1 MVTRLTFQAWRSLLR
16 ELLSVVA
23 YAQCDGRL
31 LSTQGL
37 AGILCS
43 MHPRSGGRKAYPRH
57 RATCCPGRTGCARMV
72 QTRAFSVSREICW
85 RRRWARALPRKPQSG
100 MCAGHENKLA
110 SHFDCQDSRE
120 GIQSAAI
127 SGNGRYRS
135 QSMRSSTWQGEA
147 HRCVPPRE
155 YGHSDETWRHS
166 HVRPRPCCSEAAP
179 PRSG

>member
-1 MVTRLTFQAWRSLLR
+1 VTRLTFQAWRSLLR

-72 QTRAFSVSREICW
+72 QTRAFSVSRKICW
-85 RRRWARALPRKPQSG
+85 RRRWARALPRKPRSG

-110 SHFDCQDSRE
+110 SHFDCQDSGKVFRAP
-120 GIQSAAI
+120 QSWAMGATDL
-127 SGNGRYRS
+127 SRCHLQHGR
-135 QSMRSSTWQGEA
+135 
-147 HRCVPPRE
+147 
-155 YGHSDETWRHS
+155 
-166 HVRPRPCCSEAAP
+166 VRRM
-179 PRSG
+179 GV